1 MGLRISVRGEF
12 RIEPPLK
19 WSEIKT
25 SSFLHAE
32 QGGSGITDLVLQ
44 VTSQEYDTEEGLNTV
59 ITCDRAVPWTHSPY
73 DPANLLENAEDLRAE
88 CAGHEV
94 SGAMILYDTE
104 RVGYVTRIVMDANG
118 VREERARLVWPD
130 GEEAEPLY

>member
-1 MGLRISVRGEF
+1 MGMRISVRGEF

-19 WSEIKT
+19 WSEIKV

-44 VTSQEYDTEEGLNTV
+44 VISEDHDTEDGVNTV

-94 SGAMILYDTE
+94 TGEMVLYDTE
-104 RVGYVTRIVMDANG
+104 RVGLVTRIVMDAEG
-118 VREERARLVWPD
+118 VREERARLLWPND
-130 GEEAEPLY
+130 EEAEPLY